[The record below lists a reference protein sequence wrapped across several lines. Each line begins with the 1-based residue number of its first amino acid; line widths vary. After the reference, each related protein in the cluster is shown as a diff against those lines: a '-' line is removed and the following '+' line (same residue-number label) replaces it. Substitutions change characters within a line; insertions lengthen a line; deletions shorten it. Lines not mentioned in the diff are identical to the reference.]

1 MLPSNERLRRKNVF
15 QRAYKERRHVS
26 SPQVSLYVLPRISR
40 SGQTKVGGEA
50 DTWRPLVG
58 FVVSKKTARNAC
70 QRNRIKR
77 QTREAYRSL
86 SRNVFEGEKK
96 HLRLN
101 RWYALVFVIH
111 PHALIS
117 NFDEIYKAVESCLIR
132 AEKKFS
138 GRPASASSAGK
149 QKSIKSKD
157 DQDVNRSRN
166 SSSTLDNNGQL
177 SPKNQV

>member
-26 SPQVSLYVLPRISR
+26 SPQVSLYVIPRISR
-40 SGQTKVGGEA
+40 SGRSRAGEVGSEA
-50 DTWRPLVG
+50 DSWRPLVG

-86 SRNVFEGEKK
+86 SRIVFRGEKN
-96 HLRLN
+96 HLRLH

-132 AEKKFS
+132 AENKFS
-138 GRPASASSAGK
+138 GKSASSSSSGK
-149 QKSIKSKD
+149 QKSIKPKD

-166 SSSTLDNNGQL
+166 SSSTLHNNGQL
-177 SPKNQV
+177 SP